1 MISRG
6 VFDSRRKNHQIV
18 APVMSR
24 MATTARNAQQLRL
37 QLKRDV
43 ADFIQK
49 QRAFVRQRESPDALR
64 DRAGE
69 RALLVTEQFA
79 FEQPRR
85 YGRAIDFDQRAF
97 VAPAQ
102 GMDRAGDQFL
112 ARARLTADQNGGIGW
127 RHSFDLFENAFE
139 QLACADQ
146 LLEAVFGTDFV
157 FEVEFFAGELV
168 LERVYFAVS
177 QRIFNRD
184 GDLPGDL

>member
-1 MISRG
+1 
-6 VFDSRRKNHQIV
+6 
-18 APVMSR
+18 
-24 MATTARNAQQLRL
+24 L

-49 QRAFVRQRESPDALR
+49 QRAFVRQLESPDALR

-146 LLEAVFGTDFV
+146 LLEVVFGTDFV